1 MRAADQLHRS
11 AHERQAHGPR
21 QHSGG
26 GPETDGAA
34 DERGQHQ
41 RGGCGWPAAA
51 AETVCIHLQHGHRY
65 RVSCQVIRSSQVL
78 LYSSPRKTWA
88 PRVNCKQANE
98 ETISA
103 CIKSSTSLFLSKED
117 VGATHELETSK
128 ERKNICMY

>member
-11 AHERQAHGPR
+11 AHKREAHGPR

-34 DERGQHQ
+34 DERGQRQ
-41 RGGCGWPAAA
+41 WRGCGWPAAT

-78 LYSSPRKTWA
+78 LLYSSPRKTWA
-88 PRVNCKQANE
+88 PHVNCK
-98 ETISA
+98 
-103 CIKSSTSLFLSKED
+103 
-117 VGATHELETSK
+117 TSK
-128 ERKNICMY
+128 QRNNICVYQVKRRNNICMYQVKCLFIPVKGRRGCHT